1 VALSR
6 HAAAP
11 SEWGLHAGF
20 SALPGVS
27 GGALHDPLQPFE
39 TASRRFALGLL
50 SKKMN
55 KTKLDSTPDSQD
67 DAMPRLPLIGVTA
80 CSRQIGLHP
89 FHIAGDKYLRALAE
103 GAGGL
108 PLVIPAL
115 GELIDQ
121 QALLER
127 LDGLLFTGSP
137 SNVEPHHYQG
147 AASEPGSH
155 HDPARDRTTL
165 PLIRAA
171 VAAGVP
177 LLGICRGF
185 QEMNVAFGGSLHQ
198 KVHEAGPY
206 ADHREVPDEA
216 LEIQYG
222 PRHALYIQPGGLLAG
237 IGLPRQIEVNSLHG
251 QGVERL
257 APGLRMEGLAPDG
270 LIEAFSVEGAKTF
283 ALGVQWH
290 PEWQFHS
297 NPHSRALF
305 QAFGDACR
313 RRAERL

>member
-1 VALSR
+1 MFR
-6 HAAAP
+6 
-11 SEWGLHAGF
+11 
-20 SALPGVS
+20 
-27 GGALHDPLQPFE
+27 Q
-39 TASRRFALGLL
+39 
-50 SKKMN
+50 
-55 KTKLDSTPDSQD
+55 
-67 DAMPRLPLIGVTA
+67 PLIGVIA
-80 CSRQIGLHP
+80 CTKQIGLHSY
-89 FHIAGDKYLRALAE
+89 HVAGDKYLRAVAE

-121 QALLER
+121 AELIQR

-147 AASEPGSH
+147 PASAPGTL

-177 LLGICRGF
+177 LFGICLGF

-198 KVHEAGPY
+198 KVHEAGPFM
-206 ADHREVPDEA
+206 DHRESEEDA
-216 LEIQYG
+216 LEVQYG
-222 PRHALYIQPGGLLAG
+222 PRHTLHVQPGGLLASL
-237 IGLPRQIEVNSLHG
+237 GLPREIQVNSVHG

-257 APGLRMEGLAPDG
+257 GPGLRIEGLAPDG
-270 LIEAFSVEGAKTF
+270 LIEALSVIDAQSF

-290 PEWQFHS
+290 PEWQFQA
-297 NPHSRALF
+297 NPHYLRLF

-313 RRAERL
+313 QRAGRR